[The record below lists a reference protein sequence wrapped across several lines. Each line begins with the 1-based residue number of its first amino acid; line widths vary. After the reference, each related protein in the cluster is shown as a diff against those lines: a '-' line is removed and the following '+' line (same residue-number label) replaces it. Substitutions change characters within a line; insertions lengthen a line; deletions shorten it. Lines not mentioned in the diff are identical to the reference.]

1 MFNESMMA
9 KLAKLR
15 EAGKDVYPPRVP
27 KPTSEAETVK
37 ANFEKFENQT
47 VTIAG
52 RITAQR
58 GHGKAMFLV
67 VADDTGPIQLYVR
80 VDDVGEEIYGLIR
93 DALDVGDLVVVTGS
107 VFKTRTGEV
116 TIHTKEFM
124 WATKALE
131 GLPEKWHGLK
141 DSEIRYRKRHLDMI
155 ANSEVRER
163 FSKRTRII
171 RAIREFLWNEGFE
184 EVETPTLQPL
194 YGGALAKPFMTHHN
208 ALDMDLYLR
217 IAPELYLKR
226 LIVGG
231 MPKVFEIGKAFR
243 NEGISLVHNPE
254 FTIMELYQAWADYYD
269 MMDITERMVSSVAKT
284 ITGSFV
290 INFQGEEIDL
300 TPPWKRL
307 TLAEAF
313 KEYAGVEIEKL
324 RDAKF
329 AFAFLQENGVK
340 MEKKPGFGGFCD
352 ETLKKLV
359 EPKIKNPTFIY
370 NYPIELSPLA
380 KLIPGETMWVER
392 FQPVIAGYEVG
403 NAFSELNDPQDQLN
417 RFEGQEKARSSGD
430 EEAHQTDTDFVE
442 TLAVGMPPTGGLG
455 IGIDR
460 IVMLLT
466 DQVSIREVLAFP
478 QLRRQSGDIS

>member
-1 MFNESMMA
+1 
-9 KLAKLR
+9 
-15 EAGKDVYPPRVP
+15 
-27 KPTSEAETVK
+27 
-37 ANFEKFENQT
+37 
-47 VTIAG
+47 
-52 RITAQR
+52 
-58 GHGKAMFLV
+58 
-67 VADDTGPIQLYVR
+67 
-80 VDDVGEEIYGLIR
+80 
-93 DALDVGDLVVVTGS
+93 
-107 VFKTRTGEV
+107 
-116 TIHTKEFM
+116 
-124 WATKALE
+124 
-131 GLPEKWHGLK
+131 
-141 DSEIRYRKRHLDMI
+141 
-155 ANSEVRER
+155 
-163 FSKRTRII
+163 
-171 RAIREFLWNEGFE
+171 
-184 EVETPTLQPL
+184 
-194 YGGALAKPFMTHHN
+194 
-208 ALDMDLYLR
+208 
-217 IAPELYLKR
+217 
-226 LIVGG
+226 
-231 MPKVFEIGKAFR
+231 
-243 NEGISLVHNPE
+243 
-254 FTIMELYQAWADYYD
+254 
-269 MMDITERMVSSVAKT
+269 
-284 ITGSFV
+284 
-290 INFQGEEIDL
+290 
-300 TPPWKRL
+300 
-307 TLAEAF
+307 
-313 KEYAGVEIEKL
+313 YAGVEIEKL